1 MSPGDDDARSVAG
14 RGRLGGRS
22 LAPVAGTFA
31 AFGLFMGAWTVATPE
46 VERALGGGPARLG
59 LVMSAALVVASGV
72 NTVGGT
78 LSGVDG
84 LGDWNIPW
92 STWQAGNAGA

>member
-78 LSGVDG
+78 LAERRG
-84 LGDWNIPW
+84 
-92 STWQAGNAGA
+92 TTAA